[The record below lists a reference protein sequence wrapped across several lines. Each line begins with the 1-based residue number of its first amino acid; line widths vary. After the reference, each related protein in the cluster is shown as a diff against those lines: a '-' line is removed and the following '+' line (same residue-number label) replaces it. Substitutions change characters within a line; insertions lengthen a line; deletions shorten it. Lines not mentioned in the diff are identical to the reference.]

1 MFTYPH
7 FYIKVTLMKKIN
19 DILTNYFS
27 LNLLSILGNLSLFIV
42 IFYFFILYPIET
54 SYLPKGIDS
63 FDVLYGIVMEL
74 IKLFE
79 YISSLYFILLAGIL
93 IELIIQKFIK
103 YQVFKLVQNK
113 IYITFFYLG
122 LLISIIL
129 IIIFIN
135 CY

>member
-1 MFTYPH
+1 
-7 FYIKVTLMKKIN
+7 MKKIN

-79 YISSLYFILLAGIL
+79 YISYFYFILLAGIL
-93 IELIIQKFIK
+93 IELIIKKFIK
-103 YQVFKLVQNK
+103 YQVFKLAQNK

>member
-1 MFTYPH
+1 
-7 FYIKVTLMKKIN
+7 MKKIN

-27 LNLLSILGNLSLFIV
+27 LNLLSILGNLSFCIV

-54 SYLPKGIDS
+54 SHLPKNIDS

-79 YISSLYFILLAGIL
+79 YISYLYFILLAGIL

-103 YQVFKLVQNK
+103 YQVFKLVKNK

>member
-1 MFTYPH
+1 
-7 FYIKVTLMKKIN
+7 MKKIN

-79 YISSLYFILLAGIL
+79 YISYLYFILLASIL

-103 YQVFKLVQNK
+103 YQVFKLAQNK

>member
-1 MFTYPH
+1 
-7 FYIKVTLMKKIN
+7 MKKIN

-54 SYLPKGIDS
+54 LYLPKGIDS

-79 YISSLYFILLAGIL
+79 YISYLYFILLTSIL

-103 YQVFKLVQNK
+103 YQVFKLAQKK

>member
-1 MFTYPH
+1 
-7 FYIKVTLMKKIN
+7 MKKIN
-19 DILTNYFS
+19 DILINYFS

-42 IFYFFILYPIET
+42 IFYFFILYPIAT
-54 SYLPKGIDS
+54 SHLPEDIDS

-74 IKLFE
+74 IKLFG
-79 YISSLYFILLAGIL
+79 YISYLYFILLAGIL

-103 YQVFKLVQNK
+103 YQVFKLAQNK